1 MSRRSLIV
9 FLVVVAVVAAAVPT
23 TYVYLQHR
31 REAQQR
37 EAADAFASAWRAGSL
52 ASVTFAGA
60 TGQSV
65 AAQVQKITADLTP
78 AKTDRPSSVEVEDLT
93 TGGDDASARLKVSW
107 KLAGERTWS
116 YESTLPLRKSGGTWA
131 PRFGVGVVH
140 PGLSGD
146 SVLRTTTVQPKRGDI
161 TGARDEV
168 LVTERP
174 VVVVGLVRSRM
185 TDVEATTEQ
194 VAGIL
199 DVDGAALL
207 KRVKAAG
214 KDTFV
219 SVITLRRDDYDAVR
233 SRIQPIPGTQFQER
247 TLALAPT
254 SGFAR
259 ALIGTVGPA
268 TEEIIKESKG
278 RVEAGDDTGISGL
291 QRSYDAQLA
300 GTPGLEI
307 RAVPASATGTATGK
321 QLFSAEAR
329 NGTPLRT
336 TLDRATQEAAEKA
349 LRAATKPA
357 ALVAIRPST
366 GAVLAVANGGPN
378 AEGYDRALLGRY
390 PPGSTFK
397 VASTL
402 ALLTD
407 GGVTPNT
414 TVKCP
419 ATINVGGKVF
429 KNAEDEV
436 LGPAP
441 FHRDFADS
449 CNTAFVGS
457 STRITQ
463 KQLAAAAADL
473 GYGQDNQLGVTS
485 FTGQVPAEGDAVAH
499 AAAMIGQGTVL
510 TSPVT
515 VAGTAAAVQAGRWNP
530 PRLVLKGDEQLGED
544 AEGSKELDAGAVK
557 NLRTLM
563 REVVT
568 GGTATA
574 LRSAPGGPVSGKT
587 GTAEYGNDDPPRT
600 HAWFTGY
607 QGDLAFAVVVED
619 GGFGAETAVPL
630 VKRFLTNLD

>member
-1 MSRRSLIV
+1 VSRRLLIV
-9 FLVVVAVVAAAVPT
+9 SLVVAALVVAAVPA

-37 EAADAFASAWRAGSL
+37 EAAEAFAAAWRSGSL
-52 ASVTFAGA
+52 ARLTFAGA
-60 TGQSV
+60 TGPAV
-65 AAQVQKITADLTP
+65 AAQVQKITADLTS
-78 AKTDRPSSVEVEDLT
+78 AKTDTPDRVQVESLT
-93 TGGDDASARLKVSW
+93 TSGDDARARLRVSW
-107 KLAGERTWS
+107 KLAGDRIWS
-116 YESTLPLRKSGGTWA
+116 YESTLPLRKNTGAWA
-131 PRFGVGVVH
+131 PRFTPVVVH
-140 PGLSGD
+140 PDLGAD
-146 SVLRTTTVQPKRGDI
+146 QVLRTTIVQPKRGNI
-161 TGARDEV
+161 TGAGDEV

-174 VVVVGLVRSRM
+174 VVVVGLVKSRM
-185 TDVEATTEQ
+185 DDVEVTTRR
-194 VAGIL
+194 VASL
-199 DVDGAALL
+199 LKVDRAALL
-207 KRVKAAG
+207 KRVRGAG

-219 SVITLRRDDYDAVR
+219 SVITLRRDAYENIRDE
-233 SRIQPIPGTQFQER
+233 IQPIPGTQFQER

-278 RVEAGDDTGISGL
+278 RVEVGADTGVSGL
-291 QRSYDAQLA
+291 QRSYDEQLA
-300 GTPGLEI
+300 GTPGLEV
-307 RAVPASATGTATGK
+307 RAVAATATTPGR
-321 QLFSAEAR
+321 QLFSAAAQD
-329 NGTPLRT
+329 GKPLRT
-336 TLDRATQEAAEKA
+336 TLDRATQVAAEKA
-349 LRAATKPA
+349 LTAAAKPA

-378 AEGYDRALLGRY
+378 AEGYNRALLGRY

-402 ALLTD
+402 ALLTK
-407 GGVTPNT
+407 GGITPNT
-414 TVKCP
+414 TVRCP

-457 STRITQ
+457 STKITQ
-463 KQLAAAAADL
+463 KELAAAAADL
-473 GYGQDNQLGVTS
+473 GYGQKNELGVTS
-485 FTGQVPAEGDAVAH
+485 FTGQVPSEGDTVAH

-510 TSPVT
+510 ASPVT

-530 PRLVLKGDEQLGED
+530 PRLVLRADEQPGEAPD
-544 AEGSKELDAGAVK
+544 GSTELDAGAVK
-557 NLRTLM
+557 NLRALM

-574 LRSAPGGPVSGKT
+574 LRSAPGGAVSGKT
-587 GTAEYGNDDPPRT
+587 GTAEYGSDDPPRT
-600 HAWFTGY
+600 HAWFTGF

-619 GGFGAETAVPL
+619 GGFGAEAAVPL
-630 VKRFLTNLD
+630 VKRFLANLS